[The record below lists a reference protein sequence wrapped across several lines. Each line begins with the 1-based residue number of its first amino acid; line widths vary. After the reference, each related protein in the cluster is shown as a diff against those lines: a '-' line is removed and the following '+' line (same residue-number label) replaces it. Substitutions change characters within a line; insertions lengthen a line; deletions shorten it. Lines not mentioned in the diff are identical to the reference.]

1 MDIATAAADHQKA
14 LDLVTEEPTFD
25 HLRQYDAAASIYTGF
40 LGRRIDTYL
49 RVGIAG
55 FVVLVA
61 LYFLFDVPQFPGIMV
76 VFVWVL
82 GIMVPIAWNMRWLLM
97 VRKLVVSA
105 HVFVDTAR
113 SLRNED

>member
-1 MDIATAAADHQKA
+1 MDIAVASADHQKA
-14 LDLVTEEPTFD
+14 LDLVTEEPTLD
-25 HLRQYDAAASIYTGF
+25 HLRQYEAAADIYTGF

-61 LYFLFDVPQFPGIMV
+61 LYFLLDAPQFPGIMV

-82 GIMVPIAWNMRWLLM
+82 GIMVPIVWNMRWLLM

-105 HVFVDTAR
+105 HVFVDTVS
-113 SLRNED
+113 SLRDED